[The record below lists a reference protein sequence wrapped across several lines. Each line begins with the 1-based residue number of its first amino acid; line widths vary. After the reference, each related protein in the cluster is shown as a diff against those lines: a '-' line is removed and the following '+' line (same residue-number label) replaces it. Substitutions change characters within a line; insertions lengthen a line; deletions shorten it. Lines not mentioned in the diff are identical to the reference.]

1 MNPSRKKIALERMY
15 ILVKIAISNARSDPN
30 LAEKQAN
37 LARRISTRYR
47 ISMPYELRINF
58 CKKCK
63 KFIVPGI
70 NSRIRIGRTPLKSI
84 RITCN
89 FCEHTYRKVIAQSS

>member
-1 MNPSRKKIALERMY
+1 MNPLRKKIALKRMY
-15 ILVKIAISNARSDPN
+15 ILVKTAISNARSDPS
-30 LAEKQAN
+30 LAEKQDN
-37 LARRISTRYR
+37 LARRISTHYR
-47 ISMPYELRINF
+47 IRMPYELRINF

-70 NSRIRIGRTPLKSI
+70 NSRIRIGRTSLKSI

-89 FCEHTYRKVIAQSS
+89 FCEHTYRKVIAQ

>member
-1 MNPSRKKIALERMY
+1 MNPSRKRIALERMY
-15 ILVKIAISNARSDPN
+15 ILVKTAISNARSDPN

-47 ISMPYELRINF
+47 IRMPYELRMNF

-70 NSRIRIGRTPLKSI
+70 NSRIRIGRTHLKSI

-89 FCEHTYRKVIAQSS
+89 FCEHTYRKVIAQ

>member
-47 ISMPYELRINF
+47 IRMPYELRINF

-70 NSRIRIGRTPLKSI
+70 NSRIRVGRTPLKSI

-89 FCEHTYRKVIAQSS
+89 FCEHTYRKVIAQ

>member
-15 ILVKIAISNARSDPN
+15 ILFNTAVSNARSDPN
-30 LAEKQAN
+30 LAVKQPN
-37 LARRISTRYR
+37 LARRSSTHYR
-47 ISMPYELRINF
+47 IRMPYELRINF

-70 NSRIRIGRTPLKSI
+70 NSRIRIGRTSLKSI

-89 FCEHTYRKVIAQSS
+89 FCEHTYRKVIAQ

>member
-63 KFIVPGI
+63 
-70 NSRIRIGRTPLKSI
+70 
-84 RITCN
+84 
-89 FCEHTYRKVIAQSS
+89 

>member
-70 NSRIRIGRTPLKSI
+70 NSRIRVGRTPLKSI

-89 FCEHTYRKVIAQSS
+89 FCEHTYRKVIAQ

>member
-47 ISMPYELRINF
+47 IKMPYELRINF
-58 CKKCK
+58 CKQCK
-63 KFIVPGI
+63 NFIAPGI
-70 NSRIRIGRTPLKSI
+70 NSRIRLGRTPLKAI

-89 FCEHTYRKVIAQSS
+89 FCEHTYRKVIAH

>member
-15 ILVKIAISNARSDPN
+15 ILVKTAISNARSDPN

-70 NSRIRIGRTPLKSI
+70 NSRIRIGRTSLKSI

-89 FCEHTYRKVIAQSS
+89 FCEHTYRKVIAQ

>member
-1 MNPSRKKIALERMY
+1 MKPSRKKIALERMY
-15 ILVKIAISNARSDPN
+15 ILVKTAISNARSDPN

-70 NSRIRIGRTPLKSI
+70 NSRIRIGRTSLKSI

-89 FCEHTYRKVIAQSS
+89 FCEHTYRKVIAQ

>member
-15 ILVKIAISNARSDPN
+15 ILVKTAISNARSDPN

-89 FCEHTYRKVIAQSS
+89 FCEHTYRKVIAQ

>member
-1 MNPSRKKIALERMY
+1 MNPARKKIALERMY
-15 ILVKIAISNARSDPN
+15 ILVKTAISNARSDPS

-89 FCEHTYRKVIAQSS
+89 FCEHTYRKVIAQ